1 MYIKLALRSA
11 RRTARDYLIYMVT
24 LTLSVGM
31 FYGFFSLA
39 SPYYS
44 ETLPVQLHLD
54 ILGRVMRIAVP
65 LVGVLVVFLM
75 SCVNSF
81 MLRQK
86 QKEFAVETVIGMEQ
100 RSVAFLFFLETLV
113 IGVGAILLGIL
124 LGVLLSQVISVIVVQ
139 SFGETYRLNFMI
151 FPDTL
156 LGTVLFFGML
166 FVLTG
171 LKNINDIRKTKTIEM
186 LQNSQSGMEAV
197 PLTKQLGKW
206 VAGGAVLSV
215 IVLGMMIFLF
225 RRVLAYPKV
234 FLRILVISFLAAG
247 FVTESL
253 IFACKKDTEG
263 SEDSRGV
270 NHDSPFLMVIVVC
283 GLAESILL
291 LSSYHIFDTL
301 VRQGLASEW
310 YAVIPSVCAILLLIV
325 SMIALFGC
333 LTWIMTKIIR
343 KPSAR
348 YYRHLFLLGQIRIRM
363 GSSAKTMGVIS
374 CVLAASLV
382 LFAYFPVLA
391 VRIES
396 YQMVLSVFDVQV
408 GTMYPAN
415 EEAVLSGTLDYDAIT
430 EYLEQ
435 EGCPV
440 VGTAQG
446 ELFFLD
452 SDSPFLAVE
461 LSVYNDLRSLSG
473 MEPIQLMP
481 DEYGIAW
488 DNEVMESDIRECN
501 RRSHVIQA
509 GSATLSKAEG
519 ADFQDPVGINLFTR
533 QTEAVYVIP
542 DHAAQGLRMATTFY
556 SANTEYPLSYEF
568 AVQFER
574 EMGEY
579 QRKLGNFPAE
589 SAFVRLNTLQ
599 VSEGMSIML
608 MLELIGAYAALVL
621 LICSFTMMS
630 VQQLTDAIEQKRR
643 FVIIGKLGVGQESI
657 SRNIRQQMCFWFGL
671 PVLTAVI
678 GSLGVLCYLI
688 RSSYKTI
695 VAYISLERICVI
707 FVGVYVIFL
716 LIFGCYFAATYYL
729 FQKSCQI
736 D

>member
-1 MYIKLALRSA
+1 MYVKLALRSV
-11 RRTARDYLIYMVT
+11 RRTAKDYLIYMVT
-24 LTLSVGM
+24 LVLSVGM

-44 ETLPVQLHLD
+44 DTLPVQLHLD

-75 SCVNSF
+75 SYVNSF
-81 MLRQK
+81 MFRQK
-86 QKEFAVETVIGMEQ
+86 QKEFAVEAVIGMEQ
-100 RSVAFLFFLETLV
+100 WTVAFLFFLETLV
-113 IGVGAILLGIL
+113 IGAVAIFLGIL

-139 SFGETYRLNFMI
+139 SFGETYRLNFLI

-166 FVLTG
+166 SLLTG
-171 LKNINDIRKTKTIEM
+171 LKNIYGIRKTKIIEM
-186 LQNSQSGMEAV
+186 LQNSQNGIEAV
-197 PLTKQLGKW
+197 PLQKQLGKW
-206 VAGGAVLSV
+206 VSGGSV
-215 IVLGMMIFLF
+215 ISAIVLATMFFLF
-225 RRVLAYPKV
+225 RRVLVYPQV
-234 FLRILVISFLAAG
+234 FLRIVVISFTSAG
-247 FVTESL
+247 FVTASL
-253 IFACKKDTEG
+253 IFTGKRDTEG
-263 SEDSRGV
+263 SEDSRGA
-270 NHDSPFLMVIVVC
+270 DYGGTFLMAVVVC

-310 YAVIPSVCAILLLIV
+310 YAVIPPVCAILLLIV
-325 SMIALFGC
+325 SMIAFFSC

-343 KPSAR
+343 KPSAG
-348 YYRHLFLLGQIRIRM
+348 YYRHLFLLGQIRSRM

-396 YQMVLSVFDVQV
+396 YQMVLSVYDVQV
-408 GTMYPAN
+408 GTMCPAN
-415 EEAVLSGTLDYDAIT
+415 EEAVLSGTLDYDALT

-435 EGCPV
+435 GGYPV
-440 VGTAQG
+440 TGTAQG
-446 ELFFLD
+446 ELFLLE

-473 MEPIQLMP
+473 LEPIRLMP

-488 DNEVMESDIRECN
+488 DNEAMESDISEFN
-501 RRSHVIQA
+501 SRSHVIQA
-509 GSATLSKAEG
+509 GAVTLSKAEG
-519 ADFQDPVGINLFTR
+519 ADFQDPVGINLFTC
-533 QTEAVYVIP
+533 QTEAVYIIP
-542 DHAAQGLRMATTFY
+542 DYAAQELRMATTFY
-556 SANTEYPLSYEF
+556 SANTKYPLSYEF
-568 AVQFER
+568 ALQFER

-589 SAFVRLNTLQ
+589 SVFVRLNTLQ
-599 VSEGMSIML
+599 VSEGMSTML

-621 LICSFTMMS
+621 LICSFTMLS
-630 VQQLTDAIEQKRR
+630 VQQLTDAIERKKR

-657 SRNIRQQMCFWFGL
+657 SRNIRQQMCFWFGM
-671 PVLTAVI
+671 PVLAAVI
-678 GSLGVLCYLI
+678 GSLGVLFYLI

-695 VAYISLERICVI
+695 IAYISLERICVI
-707 FVGVYVIFL
+707 FVGVYVVFL

-729 FQKSCQI
+729 FQKSV